1 MHRGVGSDA
10 DDPGCPRP
18 TVDRG
23 AGSPMTSIVA
33 QVITT
38 LSQSRLP
45 APLEP
50 QVSKDVVPL
59 VMSGSQGPVAELA
72 SQWPA
77 MSSRDQAGCVTRPR
91 GANSLM
97 YGFRSSTG
105 VPSIT
110 SKA

>member
-38 LSQSRLP
+38 LSLDP
-45 APLEP
+45 PL
-50 QVSKDVVPL
+50 K
-59 VMSGSQGPVAELA
+59 
-72 SQWPA
+72 
-77 MSSRDQAGCVTRPR
+77 
-91 GANSLM
+91 
-97 YGFRSSTG
+97 
-105 VPSIT
+105 
-110 SKA
+110 